1 MGLEK
6 WFVKWQSLVLRV
18 DFGLGLGLGFWFWE
32 RINLWFGKG
41 LGFRFG
47 FRSLGVLHL
56 ER

>member
-32 RINLWFGKG
+32 WINLWFGKG